1 MKTSRQRV
9 LEYIQAHYPLSASD
23 LSQALHMTEANA
35 RHHLAIL
42 QERGLVQPA
51 GSRFP
56 LGKGRPSRLF
66 MPSEKSLG
74 NNLDQLAA
82 ALLKIFKSQ
91 GDQANDE
98 AFLRALA
105 ALIAQPGYPK
115 VGSSEKITQSLTNR
129 LTKAVSQLNQRHYH
143 ARWEAWR
150 GAPRLILGHCP
161 YAVIIHQHPELCRMD
176 AYLLEELTQAHAH
189 QTSKLT
195 PDSKGALHCIFHIE
209 EARKQR
215 PT

>member
-9 LEYIQAHYPLSASD
+9 LEYVQAHSPLTAAD

-35 RHHLAIL
+35 RHHLVIL

-51 GSRFP
+51 GQRVRE
-56 LGKGRPSRLF
+56 GKGRPSRLF
-66 MPSEKSLG
+66 MPSEKTLG

-82 ALLKIFKSQ
+82 ALLEMLGSQ
-91 GDQANDE
+91 DDPANQE
-98 AFLRALA
+98 ADLRTLA
-105 ALIAQPGYPK
+105 ARIAQPDQATFK
-115 VGSSEKITQSLTNR
+115 TAQKSTQSLTHR
-129 LTKAVSQLNQRHYH
+129 LTQAVQQLNQLHYQ

-161 YAVIIHQHPELCRMD
+161 YAAIIQQHPELCCMD
-176 AYLLEELTQAHAH
+176 SYLLEALTQAQAR

-215 PT
+215 LT